1 MHTRGVDARDAH
13 RDVAGETGSE
23 PSSIAGSDTPITAA
37 HHANGSPDPRAT
49 FQPPRKKAR
58 RIAPNLWAGLI
69 PNGIDQQKPNHYWE
83 MVRTIWENR
92 RHPFYALRILR
103 KGVCDGCAL
112 GVAGFKD
119 WTMDGVHLCT
129 TRLNLLQ
136 VNTMDALDPRQLAVV
151 DSLRELDGTAL
162 RKLGRLPYPMIRRRG
177 DLGFRRISWDEALDL
192 AADRIRTA
200 RAARAG
206 QDAGPDRFAFF
217 LTARG
222 ITNETY
228 YVAQKVARFLGTNNV
243 DNAARICHAPSTGA
257 LKRAIGVAATTCDYR
272 DVIESDLTVL
282 FGADVAN
289 AQPVFMKYLYLAKK
303 RGGKVAV
310 VNPYREPGLERY
322 WVPSNAESAMFGTM
336 ITDEFFPVNV
346 GGDIAFLNGVLKVLI
361 EENGVDDDFVT
372 RHTDG
377 WPDLKAELA
386 AQSLDDL
393 ARWSGSTAEDF
404 RRFAHMYAEARS
416 AVLVWSMGIT
426 QHVCGTDNVA
436 AIINLA
442 LARGNVGRPGAGL
455 MPIRGHSGVQGG
467 AEMGCYAT
475 VLPGGVPIEAESAA
489 ALTAQYGFGIGAER
503 GLSAAEMVEAGG
515 RGELDVLW
523 SVGGNFLDTLPE
535 PAAVQQALERVPL
548 RIHQDIIVS
557 SQMLIDPS
565 DAVLLLPA
573 TTRYEQPGGGTETT
587 TERRIA
593 FSPEIPGPRIG
604 EARSEWQVLL
614 DLAGR
619 VDPVRAA
626 VLCSFES
633 AQEIREEIARIVPFY
648 DGVQHLKQTGDA
660 IQWGGA
666 RLCDGWVFPTPNGRA
681 NFVTVRPREVELPEG
696 RFLLSTRR
704 GKQFNSMVWRARDP
718 LTGADR
724 DALFMAP
731 SDAKALGVGEGDA
744 VLVRSD
750 SGEVHGRIKLSTIRP
765 GNLQMFFP
773 EANPI
778 IPQARR
784 DPVALVPDYNATVEV
799 LPLGREAPKRLGPRV
814 APQRA
819 EQPRDA
825 RRQAPSRDARQPSG
839 PTPAASGIVLAG
851 GRSSRFGR
859 DKLAEPL
866 DGRPLLHHA
875 IRALASVCTEVIV
888 VAPAGGLT
896 VALPADLPV
905 PLHVVSDRTSFSGPL
920 LGLAAGA
927 AAAEEWWL
935 VVAGGDMPSLEPT
948 VLRTMLRAVA
958 GRPGDRNGAGQAAAL
973 ELDGAAQRLPLALH
987 RGAAVAAAGDL
998 ASSRER
1004 SLAALLDA
1012 LDVRVVPQDAWR
1024 RLDPDARTLHDV
1036 DVPADLAPAAVAVS

>member
-1 MHTRGVDARDAH
+1 MDARDH
-13 RDVAGETGSE
+13 LRDVAGEPGSE
-23 PSSIAGSDTPITAA
+23 PSSIAGSDAQASGT
-37 HHANGSPDPRAT
+37 PDPRAT

-58 RIAPNLWAGLI
+58 RIAPNLWAGLV
-69 PNGIDQQKPNHYWE
+69 PNGLDQQKPNHYWE

-136 VNTMDALDPRQLAVV
+136 VNTMDALDPRKLAVV
-151 DSLRELDGTAL
+151 DHLRELDGTAL

-177 DLGFRRISWDEALDL
+177 DLGFRRIGWDEALDL
-192 AADRIRTA
+192 AAERIRGA
-200 RAARAG
+200 KAARGA
-206 QDAGPDRFAFF
+206 QDPGADRFAFF

-257 LKRAIGVAATTCDYR
+257 LKRGVGVAATTCDYR

-322 WVPSNAESAMFGTM
+322 WVPSNAESAVFGTK
-336 ITDEFFPVNV
+336 ITDEFFPVHV

-377 WPDLKAELA
+377 WPELRAELA
-386 AQSLDDL
+386 QQTLEDL
-393 ARWSGSTAEDF
+393 ARWSGSSVEDF
-404 RRFAHMYAEARS
+404 RRFARMYAAARS

-475 VLPGGVPIEAESAA
+475 VLPGGVPIEQESAE
-489 ALTAQYGFGIGAER
+489 ALTAQYGFRIGAER
-503 GLSAAEMVEAGG
+503 GLSAAEMVEASG

-535 PAAVQQALERVPL
+535 PAAVHAALERVPL
-548 RIHQDIIVS
+548 RVHQDIIIS
-557 SQMLIDPS
+557 SQMLVDPG
-565 DAVLLLPA
+565 DTVLLLPA

-587 TERRIA
+587 TERRVA

-614 DLAGR
+614 DLAAR

-633 AQEIREEIARIVPFY
+633 AQEIREEIACVVPYY

-666 RLCDGWVFPTPNGRA
+666 RLCEGWVFPTPNGRA
-681 NFVTVRPREVELPEG
+681 NFVVVRPRERELPAG

-704 GKQFNSMVWRARDP
+704 GKQFNSMVWRTHDP

-731 SDAKALGVGEGDA
+731 SDAQGMGLGEGDT
-744 VLVRSD
+744 VLVRSA
-750 SGEVHGRIKLSTIRP
+750 SGEVRARIKLSTIRP

-773 EANPI
+773 EANPV
-778 IPQARR
+778 IPSDRR

-799 LPLGREAPKRLGPRV
+799 LPLGRGGSPLP
-814 APQRA
+814 
-819 EQPRDA
+819 EQPRTTQ
-825 RRQAPSRDARQPSG
+825 RRAAQPRAERREAVRPPSG
-839 PTPAASGIVLAG
+839 STAPTSGIVLAG

-888 VAPAGGLT
+888 VAPAGGLA

-905 PLHVVSDRTSFSGPL
+905 PLRVVTDRTSFGGPL

-927 AAAEEWWL
+927 ERAREAWLL
-935 VVAGGDMPSLEPT
+935 VVGGDMPGLEPA
-948 VLRTMLRAVA
+948 VLREMLRAVVA
-958 GRPGDRNGAGQAAAL
+958 GSGDRYGAGQGAAL
-973 ELDGAAQRLPLALH
+973 ELDGAAQRLPLVLH
-987 RGAAVAAAGDL
+987 RGVAIAAAGDL
-998 ASSRER
+998 ASSGER
-1004 SLAALLDA
+1004 SLGALLSA
-1012 LDVRVVPQDAWR
+1012 LDVVIVPEDRWR
-1024 RLDPDARTLHDV
+1024 RLDPGARTLHDI
-1036 DVPADLAPAAVAVS
+1036 DVPADLASETLEADPSA

>member
-1 MHTRGVDARDAH
+1 VDARDAH
-13 RDVAGETGSE
+13 RDVSGETGSE
-23 PSSIAGSDTPITAA
+23 PSSIAGSETPITSGL
-37 HHANGSPDPRAT
+37 HANGRPDPRAT

-58 RIAPNLWAGLI
+58 HIAPNLWAGLI

-92 RHPFYALRILR
+92 RHPFYAFRILR

-136 VNTMDALDPRQLAVV
+136 VNTMDALDSRKLAVV

-177 DLGFRRISWDEALDL
+177 DLGFTRISWDEALDL
-192 AADRIRTA
+192 AAERIRGA
-200 RAARAG
+200 RAV
-206 QDAGPDRFAFF
+206 GPDRFGLF

-322 WVPSNAESAMFGTM
+322 WVPSNAESAMFGTT
-336 ITDEFFPVNV
+336 ITDEFFPVHV
-346 GGDIAFLNGVLKVLI
+346 GGDIAFLNGVLKMLI

-377 WPDLKAELA
+377 WPELRAELA

-393 ARWSGSTAEDF
+393 ARWSGSSVEDF
-404 RRFAHMYAEARS
+404 HRFAHMYAGAKS

-475 VLPGGVPIEAESAA
+475 VLPGGVPIEAGSAE
-489 ALTAQYGFGIGAER
+489 ALSAQYGFAIGSER
-503 GLSAAEMVEAGG
+503 GLSATEMVEASG

-535 PAAVQQALERVPL
+535 PVAVQQALERVPL
-548 RIHQDIIVS
+548 RVHQDIIIS
-557 SQMLIDPS
+557 SQMLIDPT
-565 DAVLLLPA
+565 DTVLLLPA

-587 TERRIA
+587 TERRVA

-633 AQEIREEIARIVPFY
+633 AQEIRDEIARIVPFY
-648 DGVQHLKQTGDA
+648 EGVQHLRDTGDA

-681 NFVTVRPREVELPEG
+681 NFVRVQPRERELAEG

-704 GKQFNSMVWRARDP
+704 GKQFNSMVWRAKDP

-731 SDAKALGVGEGDA
+731 SDAHGLGLGEGDA
-744 VLVRSD
+744 VLVRSEV
-750 SGEVHGRIKLSTIRP
+750 GEVRARVKLATMRP

-773 EANPI
+773 EANPV
-778 IPQARR
+778 IPTGSR

-799 LPLGREAPKRLGPRV
+799 LPLGLAEPSYSASDPRETSRTPPR
-814 APQRA
+814 ASRIALPGG
-819 EQPRDA
+819 EQ
-825 RRQAPSRDARQPSG
+825 RRQPIRQPSS
-839 PTPAASGIVLAG
+839 PTPSASGIVLAG

-866 DGRPLLHHA
+866 DGRPILHHA

-888 VAPAGGLT
+888 VVPAGGLSFD
-896 VALPADLPV
+896 LPTDLPV
-905 PLHVVSDRTSFSGPL
+905 PLRVVTDRTSFGGPL
-920 LGLAAGA
+920 LGLTAGA
-927 AAAEEWWL
+927 AAAREWWI
-935 VVAGGDMPSLEPT
+935 VVVGGDMPLLEPA
-948 VLRTMLRAVA
+948 VLRELLRAVA
-958 GRPGDRNGAGQAAAL
+958 GRPGDRNGAGQGASL
-973 ELDGAAQRLPLALH
+973 ELNGTAQRLPLALH
-987 RGAAVAAAGDL
+987 RVAAIAAADDL
-998 ASSRER
+998 ASSGER
-1004 SLAALLDA
+1004 SLRALVDA
-1012 LDVRVVPQDAWR
+1012 LQVVLVREPRWR
-1024 RLDPDARTLHDV
+1024 RMDPHGRTLHDV
-1036 DVPADLAPAAVAVS
+1036 DVQEDLGIEADAEIPA